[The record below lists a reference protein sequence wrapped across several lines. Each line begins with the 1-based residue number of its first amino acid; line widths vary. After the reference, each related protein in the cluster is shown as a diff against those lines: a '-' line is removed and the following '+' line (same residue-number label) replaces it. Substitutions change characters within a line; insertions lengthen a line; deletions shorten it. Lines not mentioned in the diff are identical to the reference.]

1 MITIGLPFFNDS
13 RYLEMAIR
21 SVINQTY
28 QDWVLLLVD
37 DGSSD
42 GSLGI
47 AKKYAEK
54 DSRISVISD
63 GENKKLPYRLNQ
75 IAQLTKT
82 PYLARMDA
90 DDIMHPERI
99 EKQLGILESNQEIDV
114 LGTNAYSIDSNNEI
128 RGVRYEIHA
137 PFELEKCSG
146 FIHPSITGR
155 TSWFQNNPY
164 DEGLERAQDSE
175 LWHRTRLFSRF
186 YRYNEPLLYYR
197 EVSNGYYKKYNIQL
211 KTYSHS
217 IMKDPT
223 LNLFKKFLLTA
234 IKMMVYY
241 FMFSIGKEEKL
252 IARRSFP
259 LDENQFELSS
269 VYLKSALS

>member
-42 GSLGI
+42 GSLDI